1 MVLNGLRAYN
11 VAMTPMTIT
20 PQATQPSLPA
30 GPVALERPREN
41 ERITSP
47 VYTFRVVLGPK
58 IGSRPCRVE
67 IRIDNGAV
75 QPCRAEDGG
84 YCYEWSGYKSGPH
97 QVSARVRT
105 PEGLVLS
112 AAPRNFWIAL
122 ESGVASDV

>member
-1 MVLNGLRAYN
+1 MALNRRRAYN
-11 VAMTPMTIT
+11 VAMTLMPTDH
-20 PQATQPSLPA
+20 PATQPSLPA

-41 ERITSP
+41 ERITSS
-47 VYTFRVVLGPK
+47 VYTLRIALGAK
-58 IGSRPCRVE
+58 IASRPCRVE